1 MVGVLTASACAAA
14 VAVGTP
20 ATAAP
25 GAGPLTRSASSLPAR
40 TVPWHSFVGP
50 SGALTGPPVRVPG
63 RPGLGGPPPRTA
75 GTAAALP
82 GTACPAF
89 PADSIWHADVSRL
102 PVNPLSA
109 EWLSHMQAS
118 TRMLHPDFG
127 PSGGFP
133 YGIPVTV
140 VPHTHATVPVTFDYA
155 SESDQV
161 PYPLGS
167 DTLIEGGPG
176 AGGDRH
182 AIVVDSGTCRLYET
196 WDTRQAGSSWLAGSG
211 ATWSL
216 TSDALRPAGWTSA
229 DAAGLAILPGLLRYD
244 EVLAGNVDHAI
255 RFTTDVTDT
264 SYVWPARHQAGSVSS
279 SAYPPMGAW
288 FRLRADFPTAGLSA
302 QTIVVVDA
310 MKKHG
315 LVLADN
321 GSPWFFQGT
330 ADTAWPDALISQLK
344 TIPASAFEALDVSSL
359 MVSASSG
366 QVLPPAP
373 APVPGT
379 SPPPCRRYQG
389 RPASCS

>member
-20 ATAAP
+20 ATATAAP
-25 GAGPLTRSASSLPAR
+25 GFERATAR
-40 TVPWHSFVGP
+40 TS
-50 SGALTGPPVRVPG
+50 SPVRG
-63 RPGLGGPPPRTA
+63 AGTPGLLAPPRRATVTA
-75 GTAAALP
+75 EPLP
-82 GTACPAF
+82 GTSCSAF
-89 PADSIWHADVSRL
+89 PADDIWHADVSRL
-102 PVNPLSA
+102 PVSPHSA
-109 EWLSHMQAS
+109 QWLSNMQAS
-118 TRMLHPDFG
+118 TRRLHPDFG

-161 PYPLGS
+161 RYPLGA

-182 AIVVDSGTCRLYET
+182 AIVVDSGTCQLYET
-196 WDTRQAGSSWLAGSG
+196 WDTRQSGSSWLAGSG

-229 DAAGLAILPGLLRYD
+229 DAAGLPILPGLLRYD

-255 RFTTDVTDT
+255 RFTTDVTAT
-264 SYVWPARHQAGSVSS
+264 SYVWPARHEAGSVSG

-288 FRLRADFPTAGLSA
+288 FRLRASYPTTGLSA
-302 QTIVVVDA
+302 QTIVVVNA

-330 ADTAWPDALISQLK
+330 ADNAWPATLISQLK
-344 TIPASAFEALDVSSL
+344 TIPASAFDAVDVSSL
-359 MVSASSG
+359 MVSANSG
-366 QVLPPAP
+366 QVVPPT
-373 APVPGT
+373 PVP
-379 SPPPCRRYQG
+379 SSIP
-389 RPASCS
+389 